1 MEEPTKY
8 EVKRDTNSKAVSEML
23 KQKFES
29 VGRSS
34 AKFVSGD
41 IVITEDNRLQRVGSD
56 LSQEKALEL
65 LESHA
70 LKAFYPVESQIELQ

>member
-8 EVKRDTNSKAVSEML
+8 EVKRDSNSKALSVIL
-23 KQKFES
+23 QQKFEDF
-29 VGRSS
+29 GRSS
-34 AKFVSGD
+34 AQFVYGD

-56 LSQEKALEL
+56 LSPEKALEL